1 MAPSALIDDGQLDV
15 IAIDTQVGLLGW
27 AYLSVKIF
35 GNQAGLHPINVKND
49 LAKIQ
54 FRQTPAARVDISKPY
69 PVQVDGD
76 PVGTA
81 RTVTS
86 RSDKDALLVRVPSG
100 TPGAIPEWDRRI

>member
-1 MAPSALIDDGQLDV
+1 MAFTTKALTTREKQLLSATFITESG
-15 IAIDTQVGLLGW
+15 IR
-27 AYLSVKIF
+27 
-35 GNQAGLHPINVKND
+35 KND